1 MLSALLGLVLLLLLA
16 GACGVVRRAWA
27 DWIYWASAALC
38 AAAAVIALVFLVS
51 RAAAPE
57 SLVLPV
63 GVPWI
68 AAHFRLDAL
77 AAWFILVIDLA
88 GAAAAVYAVGYGPH
102 NDEPGRVVPF
112 FPVFLAAMN
121 LVLVADDAFAFL
133 VSWEFMSLSS
143 WLLVL
148 SNHRR
153 AGNARA
159 AQVYLVMAVL
169 GTACLLLAF
178 GIMAGP
184 QGAYS
189 FAAMREHPAS
199 GALGGLALALIVLG
213 AGSKAGLV
221 PLHAWLPLAHPAA
234 PSHVSALMSGAMTK
248 VALYGLVRVLF
259 DLAGPVE
266 WGWGAALVALG
277 ALSAVVGILH
287 ALMERDLKTLLAYS
301 TVENIGVAVMA
312 FGLAI
317 VFKTNALPALAALAL
332 AAAFLHVLNHAVM
345 KSLMFFVAGAVETAT
360 HERDLDKLGG
370 LIHRLPL
377 TAALALVGSA
387 SIAALPPLN
396 GFVSEWLTFQAV
408 LNSPVLPQWVLKF
421 GVPLAGALL
430 ALSAALAAACF
441 VRAYGIA
448 FLGRPRSPAA
458 AQATEVA
465 PPMRW
470 AMAALA
476 GLCVAFGVLPMA
488 ALAVMAPVVRAF
500 AGADF
505 APLADGV
512 TLGGFILLAPLTA
525 GVSSYSG
532 VVVLV
537 AVTAV
542 TLAVVEGVHRLA
554 SDKVRRAAPW
564 DCGFPDPTPAAQY
577 TASSFA
583 QPLRRV
589 FGTTMFR
596 AREQVDMPE
605 PGDGRPARF
614 VVTMRDLAWD
624 GLYAPVERFI
634 SWLTDRFNPL
644 QYLTIRRYLVFMF
657 TALIVLLVTVALVK

>member
-1 MLSALLGLVLLLLLA
+1 
-16 GACGVVRRAWA
+16 
-27 DWIYWASAALC
+27 
-38 AAAAVIALVFLVS
+38 
-51 RAAAPE
+51 
-57 SLVLPV
+57 
-63 GVPWI
+63 
-68 AAHFRLDAL
+68 
-77 AAWFILVIDLA
+77 
-88 GAAAAVYAVGYGPH
+88 
-102 NDEPGRVVPF
+102 
-112 FPVFLAAMN
+112 
-121 LVLVADDAFAFL
+121 
-133 VSWEFMSLSS
+133 
-143 WLLVL
+143 
-148 SNHRR
+148 
-153 AGNARA
+153 
-159 AQVYLVMAVL
+159 
-169 GTACLLLAF
+169 
-178 GIMAGP
+178 
-184 QGAYS
+184 
-189 FAAMREHPAS
+189 
-199 GALGGLALALIVLG
+199 
-213 AGSKAGLV
+213 
-221 PLHAWLPLAHPAA
+221 
-234 PSHVSALMSGAMTK
+234 
-248 VALYGLVRVLF
+248 
-259 DLAGPVE
+259 
-266 WGWGAALVALG
+266 VALG

-301 TVENIGVAVMA
+301 TVENVGVAVMA

-317 VFKTNALPALAALAL
+317 VFKTSGLAALAALAL
-332 AAAFLHVLNHAVM
+332 AAGFLHVVNHAVM

-360 HERDLDKLGG
+360 GERDLEKLGG

-387 SIAALPPLN
+387 AIAALPPLN

-458 AQATEVA
+458 AQAAEVA

-476 GLCVAFGVLPMA
+476 GLCVAIGVVPMA
-488 ALAVMAPVVRAF
+488 ALAVMAPVVRAL
-500 AGADF
+500 AGADL
-505 APLADGV
+505 APLADGL
-512 TLGGFILLAPLTA
+512 TLGSFVLLAPLSP

-554 SDKVRRAAPW
+554 SDKLRRAAPW
-564 DCGFPDPTPAAQY
+564 DCGFPDPSPAAQY

-589 FGTTMFR
+589 YGTALFR

-605 PGDGRPARF
+605 PGDGRPARLT
-614 VVTMRDLAWD
+614 VTLRDLAWE
-624 GLYAPVERFI
+624 GLYAPVERAV
-634 SWLTDRFNPL
+634 SWLTDRFNVL